1 MRILITGVSA
11 ISTIITAA
19 ARASSDWRNVSIAA
33 LVCHCVE
40 DLSLAAFADAIA
52 VAVQIVERIL
62 SAAFEIAAES
72 LAAFQGFN
80 QNFRIII
87 LKKIPKMGN
96 SELIFQ
102 YFKNPCLAWHIVSS
116 SNPLLCVF
124 SSL

>member
-1 MRILITGVSA
+1 LRILITGVSA

-87 LKKIPKMGN
+87 LKKNTENGKFGADF
-96 SELIFQ
+96 S
-102 YFKNPCLAWHIVSS
+102 
-116 SNPLLCVF
+116 VF
-124 SSL
+124 